1 MVKSIVIQ
9 LNRQKKLELSMA
21 EAKTVW
27 ADLNMFFGKK
37 ASDVPYQVRP
47 VAKFS
52 PAMPTDYKVTTG
64 QRCSSYYT
72 APLGDNN
79 LVSKIE
85 PEPLSVEDI
94 QEAK

>member
-1 MVKSIVIQ
+1 
-9 LNRQKKLELSMA
+9 MA

-52 PAMPTDYKVTTG
+52 PAMPTDYKVTI
-64 QRCSSYYT
+64 
-72 APLGDNN
+72 GDNN